1 MYLLML
7 FLSGLMYHG
16 ILRGILLRLTLR
28 ANCQIRALRPVFDSK
43 NAMPNSD
50 AEKLVWLN
58 TTDSDRLNRRVLGSL
73 SGNALKKAQK
83 LVSQNSGTNIS
94 GEYGSLLVSEEDF
107 RRII

>member
-1 MYLLML
+1 MYM
-7 FLSGLMYHG
+7 MPDDNNN
-16 ILRGILLRLTLR
+16 IIVVDVIV

-73 SGNALKKAQK
+73 SGKALKNAQK
-83 LVSQNSGTNIS
+83 LVSKNGGINIS

-107 RRII
+107 IRTI

>member
-1 MYLLML
+1 MYM
-7 FLSGLMYHG
+7 MPDENN
-16 ILRGILLRLTLR
+16 IIVVDVIV

-50 AEKLVWLN
+50 AEKLVWRN
-58 TTDSDRLNRRVLGSL
+58 TTDSDRLNRRILGSL

-83 LVSQNSGTNIS
+83 LVSKNGGTNIS

>member
-1 MYLLML
+1 MIDDNN
-7 FLSGLMYHG
+7 
-16 ILRGILLRLTLR
+16 ILVDVIV

-43 NAMPNSD
+43 NAMPNSG
-50 AEKLVWLN
+50 AEKLVWWN

-73 SGNALKKAQK
+73 SGKALKKAQK
-83 LVSQNSGTNIS
+83 LVSENGGTNIS